1 MSRLRGAIF
10 LVAAAMAAAALL
22 AWMDAVTSARIA
34 NNELELRLAALR
46 SVLPADAYDNEPHLD
61 TILVTDEALLGDA
74 KPLPVYRARLEA
86 EPAAVVLTAV
96 APNGYTGDIR
106 LLIGID
112 IDGYVLAARV
122 VEHRETPG
130 VGDAIETEKSDWIL
144 GFSGL
149 QSENPL
155 APEWVLDEDGG
166 DFDGITGATVTSH
179 AVVSAVRNAVVYF
192 NANREPLLA
201 APPTTASPD

>member
-22 AWMDAVTSARIA
+22 AWLDAVTSARIA

-61 TILVTDEALLGDA
+61 AILVTDAALLGDA

-86 EPAAVVLTAV
+86 EPTAVVLTAV

-112 IDGYVLAARV
+112 IDGHVLAARV
-122 VEHRETPG
+122 AEHRETPG

-155 APEWVLDEDGG
+155 APEWVLDKDGG

-192 NANREPLLA
+192 NANRELLLA
-201 APPTTASPD
+201 AAPTTASSD